1 MSLVD
6 LSQEILPAVEDE
18 LKRSVTHPLITD
30 YSLYE
35 MLTYHMGWTGE
46 GAGKQAT
53 GKRIRPLLTILSARA
68 AGGEWKNALPAAAGV
83 ELIHNFSLIHDD
95 IQDGSQTRHGRKT
108 VWMKWGK
115 AHAINVGDLMFT
127 LGIACLN
134 RLGDSYSADIVV
146 QAQSILQETCVSLT
160 KGQYLDMVL
169 ERAEDSTLED
179 YWAMIGGKTG
189 ALLAASAQLGALCAG
204 SDLGTQRIFKNYGL
218 NLGLAFQIWDDW
230 LGIWGDEVKTG
241 KSTSS
246 DLVSGKKTYPVIYGL
261 CQNGKFAARWRK
273 GPINLEEVEQI
284 EKYLQEDGTKEATLK
299 KAEELTSEAIAALS
313 LVSSN
318 LPVYQALVELTNSL
332 LHRQR

>member
-6 LSQEILPAVEDE
+6 LSREILPAIEVE
-18 LKRSVTHPLITD
+18 LKKSVAHPLITD

-46 GAGKQAT
+46 GEGLQTT
-53 GKRIRPLLTILSARA
+53 GKRIRPLLTILSTQA

-95 IQDGSQTRHGRKT
+95 IQDCSHTRRGRKT
-108 VWMKWGK
+108 VWVKWGE
-115 AHAINVGDLMFT
+115 AHAINAGDLMFT
-127 LGIACLN
+127 LGFACLN
-134 RLGDSYSADIVV
+134 RLREASSADIVI

-160 KGQYLDMVL
+160 KGQYLDMSF
-169 ERAEDSTLED
+169 ERAKESTLED

-189 ALLAASAQLGALCAG
+189 ALLAASTQLGALCAG
-204 SDLGTQRIFKNYGL
+204 SDLGTQQIFKTYGL

-261 CQNGKFAARWRK
+261 CQKGKFAARWRK
-273 GPINLEEVEQI
+273 GPIPLEEVEQI

-299 KAEELTSEAIAALS
+299 KAQELTLEAISTLN
-313 LVSSN
+313 LVSSD
-318 LPVYQALVELTNSL
+318 LPAYQALVELTNSL
-332 LHRQR
+332 LQRQR

>member
-95 IQDGSQTRHGRKT
+95 IQDGGQTRHGRKT
-108 VWMKWGK
+108 VWMKWGE

-127 LGIACLN
+127 LGLACLN
-134 RLGDSYSADIVV
+134 RLGEFYSADIVV

-189 ALLAASAQLGALCAG
+189 ALLAASTQLGALCAG

-273 GPINLEEVEQI
+273 GPISLEEVEQI

-318 LPVYQALVELTNSL
+318 LPAYQALVELTNSL

>member
-1 MSLVD
+1 
-6 LSQEILPAVEDE
+6 
-18 LKRSVTHPLITD
+18 
-30 YSLYE
+30 
-35 MLTYHMGWTGE
+35 
-46 GAGKQAT
+46 
-53 GKRIRPLLTILSARA
+53 
-68 AGGEWKNALPAAAGV
+68 
-83 ELIHNFSLIHDD
+83 
-95 IQDGSQTRHGRKT
+95 
-108 VWMKWGK
+108 
-115 AHAINVGDLMFT
+115 
-127 LGIACLN
+127 
-134 RLGDSYSADIVV
+134 
-146 QAQSILQETCVSLT
+146 
-160 KGQYLDMVL
+160 
-169 ERAEDSTLED
+169 
-179 YWAMIGGKTG
+179 
-189 ALLAASAQLGALCAG
+189 LAASIQLGALCAG

-273 GPINLEEVEQI
+273 GPIPLEEVEQI

-318 LPVYQALVELTNSL
+318 LPAYQALVELTNSL